1 MAGVVAMIGQHIT
14 RTSALGET
22 GPEIL
27 FIKRLRMR
35 IANEHVQYF
44 SGLYLR
50 RLNERSWG
58 VY

>member
-1 MAGVVAMIGQHIT
+1 MAGVAAMIGQHIT
-14 RTSALGET
+14 RISALGET

-50 RLNERSWG
+50 RLNESGW
-58 VY
+58 